1 VAGPSWERALQEE
14 RPWECCGR
22 EEEEQ
27 LGEEEKTCGAA
38 ERQLD
43 HDGA

>member
-1 VAGPSWERALQEE
+1 MAGPSWERALREE
-14 RPWECCGR
+14 RPWECYER
-22 EEEEQ
+22 EEEQ

-38 ERQLD
+38 EMRLD